1 MVPADLGGCSA
12 APHLFSR
19 VFAIMS
25 GNGTRD
31 GRDETSGSAADGDLS
46 GRLQR
51 LGAQIDAKRPPAD
64 QKKSPG
70 GAQSGHSSA
79 IGLAFRLSAEFVAGV
94 LAGGILGWLVDRM
107 VGTAPW
113 GLIICLILGF
123 AAGMLNLLRA
133 TGSVKSARPGGH

>member
-1 MVPADLGGCSA
+1 
-12 APHLFSR
+12 
-19 VFAIMS
+19 MS
-25 GNGTRD
+25 GNGARD

-46 GRLQR
+46 GRLER
-51 LGAQIDAKRPPAD
+51 LGAELDAKRPSAPLGKGPDAT
-64 QKKSPG
+64 
-70 GAQSGHSSA
+70 QSGRSSA

-113 GLIICLILGF
+113 GLIVCLILGF

-133 TGSVKSARPGGH
+133 TGAAKPVRPGGR